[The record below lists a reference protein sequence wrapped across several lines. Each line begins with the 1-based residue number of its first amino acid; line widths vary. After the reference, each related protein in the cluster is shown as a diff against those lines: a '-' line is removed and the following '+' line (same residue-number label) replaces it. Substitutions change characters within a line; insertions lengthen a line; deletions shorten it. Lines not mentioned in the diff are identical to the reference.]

1 MHFAALLIARAG
13 SSGDAVT
20 RKFIFIKDVEN
31 FLKQGKTELQVPE
44 YSRFSPAAW
53 DMVREKNIQL
63 SFKAQSSQPDVE
75 INAPKRQTQT
85 SREQPV
91 PSKPGLVAV
100 ASAKREPSGTIGQFA
115 GRSPYFLIFDF
126 KGRFIDIVKNP
137 YSAESAGIGRSVAD
151 LLDASQ
157 VSVFVAEQFGQNIK
171 RALSDKNI
179 QYFEISGPIEEAIKS
194 VFNEKGGDKRVPN
207 K

>member
-1 MHFAALLIARAG
+1 MRAAALLIARVL
-13 SSGDAVT
+13 SSRDDMT

-31 FLKQGKTELQVPE
+31 FLKQGKTEMQLPE
-44 YSRFSPAAW
+44 NSRFSPAAW
-53 DMVREKNIQL
+53 DLVREKNIQL
-63 SFKAQSSQPDVE
+63 SFRAQPSQPDME
-75 INAPKRQTQT
+75 IKVPKRQKQPAK
-85 SREQPV
+85 EQVVSP
-91 PSKPGLVAV
+91 KPGLVAV

-126 KGRFIDIVKNP
+126 KGRFVDIVKNP
-137 YSAESAGIGRSVAD
+137 YSAESGGIGSSVAE

-171 RALSDKNI
+171 KALSDKNI
-179 QYFEISGPIEEAIKS
+179 RYFEISGPIEKAIKS
-194 VFNEKGGDKRVPN
+194 VFNEKGGDNRVSN